1 MTNRIHNYE
10 EIKSHIEDMLEDGYD
25 LHDEDLHHELFNM
38 DYYIIGTWK
47 AKQWL
52 GDRVFECMDT
62 VRTYE
67 NDHFGEHY
75 TDISCP
81 EKLVNMY
88 AYIIGEEIIHAMRHA
103 APVTGE
109 V

>member
-1 MTNRIHNYE
+1 MTDRIHNYE

-25 LHDEDLHHELFNM
+25 LQDEDLHHKLFNE
-38 DYYIIGTWK
+38 DYYIIGTWN

-52 GDRVFECMDT
+52 GDRVFECIDT

-67 NDHFGEHY
+67 GFHFGAHH

-88 AYIIGEEIIHAMRHA
+88 AYIIGEEIINAMRNS
-103 APVTGE
+103 
-109 V
+109 